1 MTSSSSNG
9 SALKDDDL
17 VERWDA
23 IEERER
29 KIESMRGARRRG
41 RWSTV
46 WPEAPTL
53 VKDLQAERF
62 VSSAEL
68 RDLATRTYSQPVISV
83 YLNLTPD
90 RAGRGPGAYLTLF
103 NSMRHRELAARQELI
118 DHLST
123 QQRSALRSDLDEI
136 EDLLRTVNLFR
147 ARSLVV
153 FKSGELLNRVVRLP
167 VRTADS
173 LTIEADP
180 YVEALEAVLE
190 EHLPV
195 LVVEVAKEESRFW
208 SQHLGHL
215 EEIESLD
222 AFVPT
227 DTVDAGRPGKVQR
240 HRLTHLRWH
249 LKTAAD
255 LAGRLFTERGFSL
268 LILSGERRVL
278 AEFERF
284 LPDWLGGKVAG
295 RLHPGP
301 QQDRAE
307 WERQIEGVLLEHRRA
322 EEEAA
327 LARLADCLGSG
338 LVRSGLVRVLEVVN
352 QFLVRRLFVSVELKQ
367 AGYVC
372 REHHFLSLQGG
383 RCPFFGA
390 DLLPA
395 ENIVDELVEFARLHG
410 VELTVM
416 EERPELLDPYA
427 GVAGVMYD
435 LSAA

>member
-1 MTSSSSNG
+1 MTSSSSDDT
-9 SALKDDDL
+9 ALKDDDL
-17 VERWDA
+17 AERWDA
-23 IEERER
+23 VGERER
-29 KIESMRGARRRG
+29 KIESMRGTRRKG
-41 RWSTV
+41 RRSAV
-46 WPEAPTL
+46 RPEAPSL
-53 VKDLQAERF
+53 GKGLQAEHF
-62 VSSAEL
+62 VTSAEL
-68 RDLATRTYSQPVISV
+68 RELATRTYSQPVISV

-136 EDLLRTVNLFR
+136 EDLLRTVDLFR
-147 ARSLVV
+147 ARSLAV

-180 YVEALEAVLE
+180 YVEPLEAVLE

-227 DTVDAGRPGKVQR
+227 DTVDAGRPGKVQH

-255 LAGRLFTERGFSL
+255 LAGRLFTEGGFSL
-268 LILSGERRVL
+268 LILSGDRRVL

-284 LPDWLGGKVAG
+284 LPDWLGARSSEGCIPG
-295 RLHPGP
+295 RCRTAPS
-301 QQDRAE
+301 
-307 WERQIEGVLLEHRRA
+307 
-322 EEEAA
+322 
-327 LARLADCLGSG
+327 GSG
-338 LVRSGLVRVLEVVN
+338 RSNGCCWSIAVL
-352 QFLVRRLFVSVELKQ
+352 RRM
-367 AGYVC
+367 
-372 REHHFLSLQGG
+372 
-383 RCPFFGA
+383 
-390 DLLPA
+390 
-395 ENIVDELVEFARLHG
+395 RLWRASR
-410 VELTVM
+410 TTW
-416 EERPELLDPYA
+416 A
-427 GVAGVMYD
+427 GV
-435 LSAA
+435 S